1 MAQIYFSRNSLVSL
15 IEKPFLVINYE
26 EIEVVVVER
35 SDGETKGIDL
45 VIVF

>member
-1 MAQIYFSRNSLVSL
+1 MAQIYFSRSSLVSL
-15 IEKPFLVINYE
+15 IEKPFLVINYD

-35 SDGETKGIDL
+35 SDGDTKGIDL